1 MTVINNTTKSQQVN
15 VNLLCH
21 DYGAD
26 PYSFLVRKCK
36 DVPKSLQLV
45 LPKTKG
51 GCIGILIS
59 EDFFEYNEGPHQL
72 HNQFSHFSRIIS
84 GVCEQS
90 IDTMLCQS
98 YVPHE
103 VHTTRKA

>member
-45 LPKTKG
+45 LHKTKKG
-51 GCIGILIS
+51 RIGIQESHNFFDINEGKSLTADLSNSITNSGTSQNRIRYPLLIS
-59 EDFFEYNEGPHQL
+59 FQ
-72 HNQFSHFSRIIS
+72 
-84 GVCEQS
+84 
-90 IDTMLCQS
+90 
-98 YVPHE
+98 
-103 VHTTRKA
+103 